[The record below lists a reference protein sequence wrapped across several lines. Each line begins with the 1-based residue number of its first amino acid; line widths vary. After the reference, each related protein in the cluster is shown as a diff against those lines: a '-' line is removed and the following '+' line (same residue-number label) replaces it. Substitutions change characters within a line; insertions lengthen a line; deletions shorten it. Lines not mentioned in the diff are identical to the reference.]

1 MRRIKE
7 SKLLSF
13 IVVAI
18 VYILATILQ
27 VVLFN
32 FINIEN
38 LYLKLLIVDVIATVL
53 VFMFSLIFDN
63 ASIYDPYW
71 SVEPL
76 VIVALLMSNNKLN
89 FPVIISF
96 GIVFFIWGLRLT
108 INWALSFKNLT
119 KQDWRYTLLKEKTK
133 KLYPLVNFFGIHLF
147 PTLIVYLGLLPAIHL
162 IQVNYT
168 NYFIYIGIGIMLL
181 GIVIEIIAD
190 YDIYLYHKRNKED
203 HRQIINSGLWKYSR
217 HPNYLG
223 EIIFWYG
230 VFFSMLPIDFES
242 IYFIIGA
249 IAINFM
255 FIFISIPMIEKRM
268 KTYKFNYEKYQEE
281 TRMLLPFKK

>member
-76 VIVALLMSNNKLN
+76 IIVSLLMSNNKLN

-181 GIVIEIIAD
+181 GVVIEIIAD

-203 HRQIINSGLWKYSR
+203 HRQIITSGLWKYSR

>member
-38 LYLKLLIVDVIATVL
+38 LYLKLLIIDIIATVL
-53 VFMFSLIFDN
+53 VFIFSLIFDN

-76 VIVALLMSNNKLN
+76 VIVSLLMSNNKLN

-133 KLYPLVNFFGIHLF
+133 KLYP
-147 PTLIVYLGLLPAIHL
+147 
-162 IQVNYT
+162 
-168 NYFIYIGIGIMLL
+168 
-181 GIVIEIIAD
+181 
-190 YDIYLYHKRNKED
+190 
-203 HRQIINSGLWKYSR
+203 
-217 HPNYLG
+217 
-223 EIIFWYG
+223 
-230 VFFSMLPIDFES
+230 
-242 IYFIIGA
+242 
-249 IAINFM
+249 
-255 FIFISIPMIEKRM
+255 
-268 KTYKFNYEKYQEE
+268 
-281 TRMLLPFKK
+281 